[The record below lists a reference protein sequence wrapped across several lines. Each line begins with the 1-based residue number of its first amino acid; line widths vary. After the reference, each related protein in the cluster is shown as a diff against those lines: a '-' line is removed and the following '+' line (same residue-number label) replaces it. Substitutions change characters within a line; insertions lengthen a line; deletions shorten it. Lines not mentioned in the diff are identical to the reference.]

1 MRVGPFVPC
10 YIDAMF
16 PEVGI
21 APLELL
27 ERFGHD
33 VEYPRDQ
40 TCCGQPMVNSGFN
53 AEAAATEA
61 LFVRNFSGFGYIVV
75 PSGSCAHHVRDDFDA
90 IEQTDKVKK
99 VRSRTFERVEFLA
112 APIFAPGTTLASTP
126 ARPRRRISKACSFTA
141 RKACARRRCCRSRE
155 PVAIQLTDTREFA

>member
-1 MRVGPFVPC
+1 MRIGLFIPC

-21 APLELL
+21 ATLELL

-33 VEYPRDQ
+33 VHYPRDQ

-61 LFVRNFSGFGYIVV
+61 LFVRNFSCFDYVV
-75 PSGSCAHHVRDDFDA
+75 APSGSCVHHVRDDFDA
-90 IEQTDKVKK
+90 IEQTDEVKE
-99 VRSRTFERVEFLA
+99 VRSRTWWFW
-112 APIFAPGTTLASTP
+112 PHTLPAASTY
-126 ARPRRRISKACSFTA
+126 
-141 RKACARRRCCRSRE
+141 
-155 PVAIQLTDTREFA
+155 